1 MPCNPKNGRIVLKSI
16 VTLCLLLL
24 SLPLMA
30 DDDSSSPVEAQ
41 IRAHGG
47 VQLIDI
53 PDTVESFDAFYVEA
67 NTQANL
73 RQWPALYGTLDARG
87 ETLAATYGANERTA
101 WYAHLRPGVG
111 FNTPL
116 ISNFSVYAEAKTSFT
131 AQWFRLNG
139 SLEEDSPATYQ
150 TQLYESGVVDRYRG
164 ALWRLGVA
172 WDGSEAEADR
182 TPWQARGHVHVQDDR
197 SDSPI
202 AWGVNGRISP
212 DYMSLG
218 LSLRIW

>member
-1 MPCNPKNGRIVLKSI
+1 MKSI
-16 VTLCLLLL
+16 SAFCLLLI

-30 DDDSSSPVEAQ
+30 EDENTSPLEAQ
-41 IRAHGG
+41 VRVHGG

-53 PDTVESFDAFYVEA
+53 TEAVDSFDAFYVEA
-67 NTQANL
+67 NTQAHL
-73 RQWPALYGTLDARG
+73 RQWPALYATLDARG
-87 ETLAATYGANERTA
+87 ETLAATYGADERTA
-101 WYAHLRPGVG
+101 WYAHVRPGVG

-116 ISNFSVYAEAKTSFT
+116 ISNFSLYAEAKTALT
-131 AQWFRLNG
+131 TQWFRLNG
-139 SLEEDSPATYQ
+139 NLDEESPVSYQ
-150 TQLYESGVVDRYRG
+150 TQLYEAGVVDRYRG

-172 WDGSEAEADR
+172 WDGHEVEADR
-182 TPWQARGHVHVQDDR
+182 TPWQARGHVHVRDDV

-218 LSLRIW
+218 LSLRLW